1 MYMLYWTEQ
10 DTYQFSDLSKVKHIG
25 IKLSG
30 GADSAIVSYMLF
42 KTIEEGKYNT
52 KVTILTTVHEQKAF
66 QKVYSDKVLMWLIKE
81 FPNVQI
87 GEHLT
92 NTCPAI
98 KIGQKLWGS
107 TEYSTKQ
114 EDLLDQAYEL
124 GIERH
129 YNGIT
134 ANPPI
139 EVYKTFY
146 SKIGELLIG
155 GVPERDIKYQ
165 EQFNNN
171 PRQPGYRPLINTNK
185 QGVADLYKQYGL
197 TDTLFKQTRSCE
209 AWTDNFDKHCDDCWF
224 CKERKWGFG
233 RL

>member
-1 MYMLYWTEQ
+1 MLYWTDQ
-10 DTYQFSDLSKVKHIG
+10 DTYQFTDLSKLKHIG

-30 GADSAIVSYMLF
+30 GADSAIVAYMLF
-42 KTIEEGKYNT
+42 KTIHESNYRT
-52 KVTILTTVHEQKAF
+52 RVSILTTVHEQKAY

-81 FPNVQI
+81 FPNVLI
-87 GEHLT
+87 ERHLT

-155 GVPERDIKYQ
+155 GVPERDEPNQ
-165 EQFNNN
+165 PQCNNN
-171 PRQPGYRPLINTNK
+171 PTQPSYRPLINTNK
-185 QGVADLYKQYGL
+185 EGVADLYKQYGL
-197 TDTLFKQTRSCE
+197 MDTLFKQTRSCE

-233 RL
+233 KL